1 VRDVLTGADV
11 PSVRTGRGMRD
22 VPVLAVDRCRFAGEM
37 VAAVAADDRETA
49 RMAANLVEVEYEP
62 MPAVFDPLAALEPGA
77 VVLHD
82 QPWTY
87 ALAER
92 GPNDLPN
99 VVARNTF
106 RSGGNVDEAFR
117 RSAAVFEHEF
127 RTPKIHQAYIE
138 PHCCTVRFVPPAGAE
153 IWSVNKSPPPL
164 REQLSRTVEPA
175 PQDIRVHVL
184 AGGGGLRGQGAP
196 VGIPARLRV

>member
-1 VRDVLTGADV
+1 VMRTSPTEKSGRGRVDALLKVTGRMPYAADFAIDGCLHAAAVRGPYPHARIVSIDASKALALPGVRDVLTGADV

-106 RSGGNVDEAFR
+106 RSG
-117 RSAAVFEHEF
+117 
-127 RTPKIHQAYIE
+127 
-138 PHCCTVRFVPPAGAE
+138 
-153 IWSVNKSPPPL
+153 
-164 REQLSRTVEPA
+164 
-175 PQDIRVHVL
+175 
-184 AGGGGLRGQGAP
+184 
-196 VGIPARLRV
+196 